1 MHELGRFI
9 QDLMDGHGWRQA
21 DLARASGI
29 TPATVSR
36 LLVKDHL
43 GRMVADETIAGLH
56 RAFPEIPEGVFIT
69 KAAEALGVPVD
80 RLETV
85 DPDLSS
91 LSDEAL
97 LGILAERL
105 RERRSSDGRQP
116 DAEKSDD
123 DDGRPGVVYP
133 ERTVGVDR
141 PLTWQERRR
150 ARMIDQAQ
158 NVAEAADEHPLQA
171 DYEVAD
177 EDISQDPDDW
187 LDDHDRDEGPWND

>member
-1 MHELGRFI
+1 
-9 QDLMDGHGWRQA
+9 
-21 DLARASGI
+21 
-29 TPATVSR
+29 
-36 LLVKDHL
+36 
-43 GRMVADETIAGLH
+43 MVADDTIAGLH
-56 RAFPEIPEGVFIT
+56 KAFPEISEGVFIT

-123 DDGRPGVVYP
+123 DEGRPDVAYP
-133 ERTVGVDR
+133 PEEVGVDR

-150 ARMIDQAQ
+150 QRMIDQAQ
-158 NVAEAADEHPLQA
+158 NVAEAADEHPRQA
-171 DYEVAD
+171 DWEVAD
-177 EDISQDPDDW
+177 EDVSQDHGEYQGPD
-187 LDDHDRDEGPWND
+187 LP

>member
-36 LLVKDHL
+36 LLTKGHL
-43 GRMVADETIAGLH
+43 GRMVADDTIAGLH
-56 RAFPEIPEGVFIT
+56 KAFPEIPEGVFIT

-116 DAEKSDD
+116 DAQKSDEQE
-123 DDGRPGVVYP
+123 G
-133 ERTVGVDR
+133 TA

-150 ARMIDQAQ
+150 QRMIEAAM
-158 NVAEAADEHPLQA
+158 NVEEAADDHPRQA

-187 LDDHDRDEGPWND
+187 GDRGEGDRDE

>member
-1 MHELGRFI
+1 
-9 QDLMDGHGWRQA
+9 
-21 DLARASGI
+21 
-29 TPATVSR
+29 
-36 LLVKDHL
+36 
-43 GRMVADETIAGLH
+43 MVADETIAGLH

-116 DAEKSDD
+116 DAEKSGDE
-123 DDGRPGVVYP
+123 GRLDVVHTDRDV
-133 ERTVGVDR
+133 EVDR

-150 ARMIDQAQ
+150 QRMIDQAQ
-158 NVAEAADEHPLQA
+158 NVAEAADEHPRQA

-187 LDDHDRDEGPWND
+187 GDRDEGPWND

>member
-116 DAEKSDD
+116 DAQKSDD
-123 DDGRPGVVYP
+123 RGAGAPDPGNNISRPG
-133 ERTVGVDR
+133 
-141 PLTWQERRR
+141 LTWQERRR
-150 ARMIDQAQ
+150 QRMIEQAM
-158 NVAEAADEHPLQA
+158 NVEEAADLHPRQA
-171 DYEVAD
+171 DFEVAD
-177 EDISQDPDDW
+177 EDMSQDPDDW
-187 LDDHDRDEGPWND
+187 LDDQHYDQDEGPWDD